1 MMGTIISESV
11 SARLVSD
18 KPIKKTPYQVK
29 GVFMKQFSDEKIVPF
44 LDGKLRSKYL
54 YPRVQVKILDEQ
66 IYIVGINEG
75 VDPILSLVDNL
86 ELFNFGDITVKIE
99 NIDIEQNKD
108 PVSLVDNLLRYKF
121 VTPWVALNAGSSKK
135 FKGIEEGDKILFL
148 NKLLGQN
155 LLFLS
160 KELNLDI
167 DSKIYTKVVVD
178 SIDPYNH
185 EENGWRSFNGEFRT
199 NFMLPN
205 FIGFGNGITR
215 GFGSIFSLNHPNNLE
230 FQNSSKELGKY
241 TIEDINEDDNAMSCV
256 TIKDAPVISN
266 RRKKKRFKS
275 KKKGFSKNNRLQKNR
290 FKSKNNKLKNQE
302 IDIDDESRFNSEEYH
317 QKQHDL

>member
-1 MMGTIISESV
+1 MGTIISESV

-54 YPRVQVKILDEQ
+54 YPRVQVKILNEQ

-75 VDPILSLVDNL
+75 VDPVLSLVNNL

-99 NIDIEQNKD
+99 KIDIEQNKD
-108 PVSLVDNLLRYKF
+108 PVSLVDKLLRYRF
-121 VTPWVALNAGSSKK
+121 VTPWVALNAGSNKK
-135 FKGIEEGDKILFL
+135 FRGIGADNKIVFL

-160 KELNLDI
+160 KELGLDTE
-167 DSKIYTKVVVD
+167 SKIYTKVEVE
-178 SIDPYNH
+178 SMDPHNH

-215 GFGSIFSLNHPNNLE
+215 GFGSIYSLNHPNNLE
-230 FQNSSKELGKY
+230 FQNSSKEVEEY
-241 TIEDINEDDNAMSCV
+241 TIEEINEDDNAISCITV
-256 TIKDAPVISN
+256 NDAPVINN
-266 RRKKKRFKS
+266 RKKKKRFKS
-275 KKKGFSKNNRLQKNR
+275 KKKEFSKNNRPQKSR
-290 FKSKNNKLKNQE
+290 YKGKNNNVKKQE

>member
-1 MMGTIISESV
+1 MGTIISESV

-54 YPRVQVKILDEQ
+54 YPRVQVKILKEQ

-75 VDPILSLVDNL
+75 VNPVLSLVDNL

-99 NIDIEQNKD
+99 KIDIEQNKD
-108 PVSLVDNLLRYKF
+108 PVSLVDKLLRYKF
-121 VTPWVALNAGSSKK
+121 ITPWVALNAGSSKK
-135 FKGIEEGDKILFL
+135 FRGIKEDNKILFL

-160 KELNLDI
+160 KELGLDI
-167 DSKIYTKVVVD
+167 ESKIYTKVKVE
-178 SIDPYNH
+178 SIDPHNH

-230 FQNSSKELGKY
+230 FQNFSKEVEDY
-241 TIEDINEDDNAMSCV
+241 TIEKINEDDDTISCV
-256 TIKDAPVISN
+256 TINDAPVINN
-266 RRKKKRFKS
+266 RKKKKRFKS
-275 KKKGFSKNNRLQKNR
+275 KKKGFSKSNRLQKSR
-290 FKSKNNKLKNQE
+290 YKGKNNNVKKQE

>member
-1 MMGTIISESV
+1 METNISESI

-66 IYIVGINEG
+66 VYIVGINEG
-75 VDPILSLVDNL
+75 VDPVLSLVDNL
-86 ELFNFGDITVKIE
+86 EFFNFGDITVKIE
-99 NIDIEQNKD
+99 KIDVEQNQN
-108 PVSLVDNLLRYKF
+108 PVSLVDKLLRYKF

-135 FKGIEEGDKILFL
+135 FKGIEEDNKNLFL

-160 KELNLDI
+160 KELGLNT
-167 DSKIYTKVVVD
+167 DSKIYTKVELD
-178 SIDPYNH
+178 SMDPHNH
-185 EENGWRSFNGEFRT
+185 EENGWRSFNGKFRT

-230 FQNSSKELGKY
+230 FQNSSKELGEY
-241 TIEDINEDDNAMSCV
+241 TIEDINEDDTSISIV
-256 TIKDAPVISN
+256 TINDAPVISN
-266 RRKKKRFKS
+266 RKKKKRFKS
-275 KKKGFSKNNRLQKNR
+275 KKKAFSKNNRPQKSR
-290 FKSKNNKLKNQE
+290 YKGKNNNVKKQE

>member
-1 MMGTIISESV
+1 MGTIISESV

-44 LDGKLRSKYL
+44 LDGKLRSQFL
-54 YPRVQVKILDEQ
+54 YPRVQVKILNEQ

-75 VDPILSLVDNL
+75 VDPVLSLVDNL
-86 ELFNFGDITVKIE
+86 DFFNFGDITVKIE
-99 NIDIEQNKD
+99 KIDIEQNKD
-108 PVSLVDNLLRYKF
+108 PVSLVDKLLRYKF

-135 FKGIEEGDKILFL
+135 FRAIKESNKILFL

-160 KELNLDI
+160 KELGLDTE
-167 DSKIYTKVVVD
+167 SKIYTKVKVE
-178 SIDPYNH
+178 SIDPHNH

-215 GFGSIFSLNHPNNLE
+215 GFGSIFSLNQPNNLK
-230 FQNSSKELGKY
+230 FQNSSKEDLKY
-241 TIEDINEDDNAMSCV
+241 TIENINEDDNDITCV
-256 TIKDAPVISN
+256 TINDAPVISN
-266 RRKKKRFKS
+266 RKKKKRFKN
-275 KKKGFSKNNRLQKNR
+275 KKKGFSKNNRSQKSR
-290 FKSKNNKLKNQE
+290 YKGKNNNVKKQE

>member
-1 MMGTIISESV
+1 MGTIISESV

-54 YPRVQVKILDEQ
+54 YPRVQVKILKEQ

-75 VDPILSLVDNL
+75 VNPVLSLVDNL

-99 NIDIEQNKD
+99 KIDIEQNKD
-108 PVSLVDNLLRYKF
+108 PVSLVDKLLRYKF
-121 VTPWVALNAGSSKK
+121 ITPWVALNAGSSKK
-135 FKGIEEGDKILFL
+135 FKAIKENNKILFL

-160 KELNLDI
+160 KELGLDTE
-167 DSKIYTKVVVD
+167 SKIYTKVKVE
-178 SIDPYNH
+178 SIDPHNH

-230 FQNSSKELGKY
+230 YQNFSKEVEDY
-241 TIEDINEDDNAMSCV
+241 TIEKINEDDDTISCV
-256 TIKDAPVISN
+256 TINDAPVINN
-266 RRKKKRFKS
+266 RKKKKRFKS
-275 KKKGFSKNNRLQKNR
+275 KKKGFSKSNRLQKSR
-290 FKSKNNKLKNQE
+290 YKGKNNNVKKQE